1 MSQDFNEAARYYRM
15 AAEQGHDG
23 AQFELGEM
31 YHEAVGVAGDLN
43 EAARYYRMAAD
54 KGCSQ
59 AIVRIGSMH
68 ND

>member
-1 MSQDFNEAARYYRM
+1 MSQDFNEAVRYFRM
-15 AAEQGHDG
+15 AEQGHDG

-31 YHEAVGVAGDLN
+31 YREAVGVAGDLN
-43 EAARYYRMAAD
+43 EAARYYPMAAD

-59 AIVRIGSMH
+59 GIVRIGSMH